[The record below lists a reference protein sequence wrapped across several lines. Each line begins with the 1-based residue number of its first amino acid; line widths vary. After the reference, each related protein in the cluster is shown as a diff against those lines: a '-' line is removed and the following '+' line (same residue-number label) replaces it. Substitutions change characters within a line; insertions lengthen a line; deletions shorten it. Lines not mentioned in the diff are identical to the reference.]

1 MLETYWTIFDEG
13 TDEIIEKKSRF
24 ISYIALAETEAE
36 ALEYIEKL
44 KKKYWDARQHCYA
57 FRIGKEN
64 VM

>member
-44 KKKYWDARQHCYA
+44 KKKYWEARHH
-57 FRIGKEN
+57 G
-64 VM
+64 